1 MVLLDQTAHL
11 NEMMQNRNRDSRNDV
26 QIHLWVQ
33 YELAARKIQR
43 QFRCWHTAR
52 HFRRS
57 YSRKVKVESQY
68 TPAFPAVE
76 EGFRSIISE
85 NGSFEDKMVFW
96 RGAIELRRAHKAH
109 NTDQVVR
116 ALIESAGDVGRATV
130 LLGTKEFA
138 MVNKGN
144 LPVKLR
150 KMFMPDMVASS
161 RQLPSPHH
169 ELMMESLRKTIN
181 LNNEMYDTSGGGRL
195 NNVNFIRNL
204 RGTKGKKITYQEDR
218 DERRLELFGILNSV
232 LERSYFSRSH
242 IGNKDY
248 KKCQKLPGNTGI
260 KSKVYLSRHDEFLKS
275 DNLEYLL
282 GKTQTGVV

>member
-1 MVLLDQTAHL
+1 M
-11 NEMMQNRNRDSRNDV
+11 
-26 QIHLWVQ
+26 
-33 YELAARKIQR
+33 
-43 QFRCWHTAR
+43 
-52 HFRRS
+52 
-57 YSRKVKVESQY
+57 ESQR
-68 TPAFPAVE
+68 TPTFPAIE

-85 NGSFEDKMVFW
+85 NGSFEDKMAFW

-116 ALIESAGDVGRATV
+116 ALIESSGDVGRSTV

-150 KMFMPDMVASS
+150 KMFMPDIIATS
-161 RQLPSPHH
+161 RPLLSPHH

-181 LNNEMYDTSGGGRL
+181 LNEMYDNGGGGRL
-195 NNVNFIRNL
+195 NNVNFIRSL

-218 DERRLELFGILNSV
+218 DDRRLELFSILNSV

-242 IGNKDY
+242 IGNKNY

-260 KSKVYLSRHDEFLKS
+260 RSKVYLSKHDEFLKS

-282 GKTQTGVV
+282 